1 MKFSK
6 EDMTS
11 YVAILVIV
19 VSIASIGMTFTGY
32 AAISSKEAVV
42 NVTVET
48 SAAINF
54 TVALVDFGTGS
65 VNMDETGA
73 TLETGE
79 TPLLGSWTNE
89 PAALSLENIGNV
101 DITLKL
107 YANAAAAAYLGGT
120 DPLFQYNVIN
130 KTSNDNACQGA
141 AGAWVNFATTP
152 GALVCSP
159 LDWNDT
165 RDEINIDIKLFIP
178 VDAAVGTKT
187 ATITASGTYTP

>member
-6 EDMTS
+6 GDIIS
-11 YVAILVIV
+11 YAAIIVIV
-19 VSIASIGMTFTGY
+19 VSMASIGMQFTGY
-32 AAISSKEAVV
+32 DTISSKTAIV
-42 NVTVET
+42 NVTIET

-54 TVALVDFGTGS
+54 TIALVEFGEGS
-65 VNMDETGA
+65 VTAEESGA

-79 TPLLGSWTNE
+79 AAVNGDWAGTIS
-89 PAALSLENIGNV
+89 ALSLENIGNV
-101 DITLKL
+101 NITLNL
-107 YANAAAAAYLGGT
+107 SADVAAAAYLGGSS
-120 DPLFQYNVIN
+120 PLFQYKVTDADANSCGGV
-130 KTSNDNACQGA
+130 
-141 AGAWVNFATTP
+141 AGTYIDFATTP

-187 ATITASGTYTP
+187 ATITASGTYIP